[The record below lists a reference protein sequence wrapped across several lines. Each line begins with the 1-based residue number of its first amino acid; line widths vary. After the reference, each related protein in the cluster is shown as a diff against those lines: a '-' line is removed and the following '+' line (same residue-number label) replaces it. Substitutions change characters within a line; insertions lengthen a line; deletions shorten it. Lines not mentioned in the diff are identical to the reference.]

1 MKLNKRKKSLAV
13 IICICFVLVS
23 FLSMFFVIT
32 HEHHQCTGESCVVC
46 CQLENAKNT
55 LKQSGMNGASSHSF
69 LPVLTFLTI
78 CVISYFANIKIASLV
93 MLKIRMDD

>member
-1 MKLNKRKKSLAV
+1 MKLNKLKKSLAT

-23 FLSMFFVIT
+23 FLSIFFVIN
-32 HEHHQCTGESCVVC
+32 HEHHQCTGESCLVC

-55 LKQSGMNGASSHSF
+55 LKQSNMSGTSHLSF

-93 MLKIRMDD
+93 TLKIRMDD